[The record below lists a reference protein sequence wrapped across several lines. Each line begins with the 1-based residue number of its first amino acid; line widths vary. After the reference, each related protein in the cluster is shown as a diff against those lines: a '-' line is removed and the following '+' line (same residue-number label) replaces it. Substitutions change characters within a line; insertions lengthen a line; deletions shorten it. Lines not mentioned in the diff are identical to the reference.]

1 MTVEKLGDR
10 FDIPVIRTTFLARQS
25 VGMLGIYCDIRGR
38 SVGEIWGGSMEMI
51 VELGRLVADK
61 QRNCCGQWARFYMC
75 WLCRDGGSESSST
88 ICYKFLIKQ
97 MLRGRNQSVWM
108 VPFLS
113 HGIPGYGHGPG
124 DDGNSAEGQGR
135 TSRCSPSRALA

>member
-1 MTVEKLGDR
+1 
-10 FDIPVIRTTFLARQS
+10 
-25 VGMLGIYCDIRGR
+25 
-38 SVGEIWGGSMEMI
+38 MI
-51 VELGRLVADK
+51 VELGRVVADK
-61 QRNCCGQWARFYMC
+61 QKKLLRTM
-75 WLCRDGGSESSST
+75 GSLLYALAVQTQGVGVFVEVRIS
-88 ICYKFLIKQ
+88 YKFLIKQ

-135 TSRCSPSRALA
+135 TSSSPSRASA